1 MTNGNWSVGRH
12 GCVVS
17 DTVASTEDQ
26 RTGHGDS
33 KYYGGVLICESI
45 RTPED
50 AKLIASAPTM
60 LKMLIQVKCALEGS
74 DNIDANGSITQI
86 FGQFFYNELVKTIN
100 KAKP

>member
-33 KYYGGVLICESI
+33 EYYGGVLICESV

-50 AKLIASAPTM
+50 AKLIAAAPVLLEAVKEFIMVIKGDIVPNEQT
-60 LKMLIQVKCALEGS
+60 LPYLISLIEK
-74 DNIDANGSITQI
+74 
-86 FGQFFYNELVKTIN
+86 FK
-100 KAKP
+100 